1 MASTQN
7 RKEQI
12 EEKIMNDEKFNL
24 IHRNNYIEQVAE
36 IIEKNRGFENCC
48 EAFDHYTNKFCRN
61 FNRSANSSL

>member
-1 MASTQN
+1 
-7 RKEQI
+7 
-12 EEKIMNDEKFNL
+12 MNDEKFNL

-36 IIEKNRGFENCC
+36 IIEKNRGFENCL

>member
-1 MASTQN
+1 
-7 RKEQI
+7 
-12 EEKIMNDEKFNL
+12 MNDEKFNL
-24 IHRNNYIEQVAE
+24 IHRNNFIEQVAE